1 MNKAAAALAA
11 TLLLGFTGTAF
22 AFGAIAVDDQR
33 GSKDPGYGYA
43 IGYSTEAAAKANA
56 LKFCKQHG
64 NDNCK
69 VVGWF
74 KQCGAYASSKRYY
87 GYGWGATKAV
97 AAKKALEMC
106 GNKNC
111 EVHVAKCE

>member
-43 IGYSTEAAAKANA
+43 IGYKSEDMAKKAAM
-56 LKFCKQHG
+56 KFCREHG

-87 GYGWGATKAV
+87 GYGWGPTKAV